1 MGNGA
6 KGMKRV
12 PPICV
17 TVMAHNEEARIAKC
31 LGSLPL
37 GNPDV
42 AIHVVVNGSSDKT
55 AEIARGVADRTDN
68 IVVHEYVEGG
78 KARSWNRFI
87 LDELEQ
93 HHAFHVFADGDA
105 EILPGSVGALV
116 ESLRQN
122 PNANA
127 ASGFPRN
134 GRRVAYYGQ
143 QIRYQNGMFG
153 DLYVLRGE
161 FLSRMKKSD
170 IRLPEDLVGD
180 DGLLCA
186 LAKTDL
192 QSEANLEAKRVLSCE
207 QAGFL
212 CEPISIWSPASWA
225 LQYRRM
231 INYSVRHFQNAMI
244 TTIMRGPGPKGL
256 PTRLSSLY
264 PAQLPNMAPRKQ
276 WPYYWFDRIALRR
289 MKSIGR

>member
-1 MGNGA
+1 M
-6 KGMKRV
+6 RQT

-17 TVMAHNEEARIAKC
+17 TVLAHNEEARIAKC

-42 AIHVVVNGSSDKT
+42 VIHVVVNGSSDRT
-55 AEIARGVADRTDN
+55 AEIARAIAADTDN
-68 IVVHEYVEGG
+68 IAVHEFSEGG

-87 LDELEQ
+87 LDELGQ
-93 HHAFHVFADGDA
+93 HHKFHIFADGDA
-105 EILPGSVGALV
+105 EILNGSVGALV
-116 ESLRQN
+116 ESLTQN
-122 PNANA
+122 PHANA

-134 GRRVAYYGQ
+134 GRKVAYYGQ

-153 DLYVLRGE
+153 DLYALRGE
-161 FLSRMKKSD
+161 FLTRMKTAG
-170 IRLPEDLVGD
+170 IRLPEDLIGD

-192 QSEANLEAKRVLSCE
+192 QSEASYDSTRVLPCE

-212 CEPISIWSPASWA
+212 CEPISLWSPASWK

-231 INYSVRHFQNAMI
+231 INYSVRHFQNMMI
-244 TTIMRGPGPKGL
+244 TSIMRGAGPKDL
-256 PTRLSSLY
+256 PTLLSVLY
-264 PAQLPNMAPRKQ
+264 AAELPKMSPRKQ
-276 WPYYWFDRIALRR
+276 LPYYWFDRIALRR
-289 MKSIGR
+289 MALSSWV

>member
-1 MGNGA
+1 
-6 KGMKRV
+6 MKPI

-17 TVMAHNEEARIAKC
+17 TVLAHNEEARITKC

-42 AIHVVVNGSSDKT
+42 AIHVVVNGSSDRT
-55 AEIARGVADRTDN
+55 AEIARAIAAGTDN
-68 IVVHEYVEGG
+68 IAVHEFSEGG

-87 LDELEQ
+87 LDELE
-93 HHAFHVFADGDA
+93 HYHAFHIFADGDA
-105 EILPGSVGALV
+105 EIVPGSVAALV
-116 ESLRQN
+116 DSLTQN
-122 PNANA
+122 RHANA

-134 GRRVAYYGQ
+134 GRKVAYYGQ

-153 DLYVLRGE
+153 DLYALRGE
-161 FLSRMKKSD
+161 FLRRMKTCG
-170 IRLPEDLVGD
+170 IRLPEDLIGD

-192 QSEANLEAKRVLSCE
+192 QSEANLDSTRVLPCE

-212 CEPISIWSPASWA
+212 CEPISLWSLASWK

-231 INYSVRHFQNAMI
+231 INYSVRHFQNIMI
-244 TTIMRGPGPKGL
+244 TEIMRGAGPKEL
-256 PTRLSSLY
+256 PKQLSFLYPTRL
-264 PAQLPNMAPRKQ
+264 PNMTPRKQ
-276 WPYYWFDRIALRR
+276 WPYYWFDRTALRR
-289 MKSIGR
+289 MQRRG